1 MLLKRLPRLDLLGG
15 ANTEKLAVGTE
26 GKGGEGKEEEEEKE
40 DKEEEKKREH
50 EKNHGSYPRA
60 LTSSCCIVRR
70 RGQ

>member
-1 MLLKRLPRLDLLGG
+1 MLLQRLPRLDFLGG

-26 GKGGEGKEEEEEKE
+26 GKEGGGKEEEEKE
-40 DKEEEKKREH
+40 GKEEEKKREH

-60 LTSSCCIVRR
+60 LTSSCCSVRR